1 MTLVHEHIYHLLDQ
15 HMQHTGNAPALV
27 LSRLQVY
34 RQTVLELAVSSNSI
48 SVSAMAPKVAAANAK
63 AAGKMAQR
71 TIMKAKAK
79 AAPQSSG
86 SVPKAKAKSA
96 AKGKANAAK
105 KGPAKGAQYQR
116 LSAKMLK
123 GNRGKSMSL
132 SEKIETMVSKDMH

>member
-48 SVSAMAPKVAAANAK
+48 SVSAMAPKVAAAKAK

-71 TIMKAKAK
+71 TIMKAKTK
-79 AAPQSSG
+79 ATPQSSG

-96 AKGKANAAK
+96 AKGKANAK